1 MALTFS
7 RAKREKLKVRLA
19 LTGPSGS
26 GKTYSALR
34 LATGLTGGGPGK
46 IAMIDTENRRGD
58 YYAEEF
64 TYDTL
69 NLEPPYTPE
78 RYVEAIHAAEE
89 AGYEAVIVD
98 SASHEWMGPGG
109 ILDIKDRMPGA
120 NDYTKWA
127 TLTPRHD
134 AFIQAMIGSP
144 AHIIACLRGK
154 DQYVLETNE
163 KGKQVPRKVG
173 MGAQQ
178 REGLEYECTVAFLL
192 DQSHI
197 ANATKDNTRLFDGRW
212 EQLTEEDGRRL
223 AAWADQGTAPQPAPL
238 AAQASSP
245 AARQAWGGALT
256 EAEYL
261 AFKTLMASVYRDTG
275 MKKAEYQGLIASA
288 LRDGRLHTAD
298 TGQWTAAEWETIIT
312 AIGGEH
318 GRADAQTKAEAQ

>member
-1 MALTFS
+1 MTFTFS
-7 RAKREKLKVRLA
+7 RARRQKLKLRIA

-34 LATGLTGGGPGK
+34 LAAGLTGGGPGK
-46 IAMIDTENRRGD
+46 VALIDTENRRGD
-58 YYAEEF
+58 YYADEF

-69 NLEPPYTPE
+69 NLEPPYAPE
-78 RYVEAIHAAEE
+78 RYVEAIRAAEA
-89 AGYEAVIVD
+89 AGYEAVIID

-109 ILDIKDRMPGA
+109 ILDTKDKMPGA

-127 TLTPRHD
+127 TLTPRHE
-134 AFIQAMIGSP
+134 AFIQALTGSR

-163 KGKQVPRKVG
+163 KGKQIPRKVG

-212 EQLTEEDGRRL
+212 EMLTEEDGRRL
-223 AAWADQGTAPQPAPL
+223 AAWADQGADPQPAAG
-238 AAQASSP
+238 AAEAP
-245 AARQAWGGALT
+245 AAGEAWRGALP
-256 EAEYL
+256 EAEYRQY
-261 AFKTLMASVYRDTG
+261 KRLMAGVYREAG
-275 MKKAEYQGLIASA
+275 MKRAEYQGLIAGA
-288 LRDGRLHTAD
+288 LQEGRLRTAD
-298 TGQWTAAEWETIIT
+298 TGQWTAAEWEAIIT
-312 AIGGEH
+312 AIGGAH
-318 GRADAQTKAEAQ
+318 GRADTPAKA

>member
-1 MALTFS
+1 MAFTFS
-7 RAKREKLKVRLA
+7 RARRQKLKLRIA

-58 YYAEEF
+58 YYADEF
-64 TYDTL
+64 EYDTL

-78 RYVEAIHAAEE
+78 RYVEAIHAAEA

-109 ILDIKDRMPGA
+109 ILDIKDKMPGA

-134 AFIQAMIGSP
+134 AFIQALIGST
-144 AHIIACLRGK
+144 AHIIVCLRGK

-163 KGKQVPRKVG
+163 KGKQAPRKVG

-223 AAWADQGTAPQPAPL
+223 AAWADQGDAPRLAPQAAEATAP
-238 AAQASSP
+238 AAGE
-245 AARQAWGGALT
+245 AWRGALPQ
-256 EAEYL
+256 ADYL
-261 AFKTLMASVYRDTG
+261 QFKTLMAGVYKDTG
-275 MKKAEYQGLIASA
+275 MKKAEYQSLIASA
-288 LRDGRLHTAD
+288 LQDGRLHTAD
-298 TGQWTAAEWETIIT
+298 TEQWTAAEWETIIT

-318 GRADAQTKAEAQ
+318 GRAAAQAKA

>member
-1 MALTFS
+1 MAFTFS
-7 RAKREKLKVRLA
+7 RARRQKLKLCIA

-58 YYAEEF
+58 YYADEF
-64 TYDTL
+64 EYDTL

-78 RYVEAIHAAEE
+78 RYVEAIHAAEA

-109 ILDIKDRMPGA
+109 ILDIKDKMPGA

-134 AFIQAMIGSP
+134 AFIQALIGST
-144 AHIIACLRGK
+144 AHIIVCLRGK

-163 KGKQVPRKVG
+163 KGKQAPRKVG

-197 ANATKDNTRLFDGRW
+197 ANATKDNTRIFDGRW

-223 AAWADQGTAPQPAPL
+223 AAWADQGDAPQPAPQ
-238 AAQASSP
+238 AAEATAP
-245 AARQAWGGALT
+245 AAGEAWRGALPQ
-256 EAEYL
+256 ADYL
-261 AFKTLMASVYRDTG
+261 QFKTLMAGVYKDTG
-275 MKKAEYQGLIASA
+275 MKKAEYQSLIASA
-288 LRDGRLHTAD
+288 LQDGRLHTAD
-298 TGQWTAAEWETIIT
+298 TEQWTAAEWETIIT

-318 GRADAQTKAEAQ
+318 GRAAAQAKA

>member
-1 MALTFS
+1 MAFTFS
-7 RAKREKLKVRLA
+7 RARRQKLKLRIA

-58 YYAEEF
+58 YYADEF
-64 TYDTL
+64 EYDTL

-78 RYVEAIHAAEE
+78 RYVEAIHAAEA

-109 ILDIKDRMPGA
+109 ILDIKDKMPGA

-134 AFIQAMIGSP
+134 AFIQALIGST
-144 AHIIACLRGK
+144 AHIIVCLRGK

-163 KGKQVPRKVG
+163 KGKQAPRKVG

-212 EQLTEEDGRRL
+212 QLTEEDGRRL
-223 AAWADQGTAPQPAPL
+223 AAWADQGDAPQPAPQ
-238 AAQASSP
+238 AAEATAP
-245 AARQAWGGALT
+245 AAGEAWRGALPQ
-256 EAEYL
+256 ADYL
-261 AFKTLMASVYRDTG
+261 QFKTLMAGVYKDTG
-275 MKKAEYQGLIASA
+275 MKKAEYQSLIASA
-288 LRDGRLHTAD
+288 LQDGRLHTAD
-298 TGQWTAAEWETIIT
+298 TEQWTAAEWETIIT

-318 GRADAQTKAEAQ
+318 GRAAAQAKA